1 MQPLFGVIANFP
13 GMKRV
18 RTERFISQLP
28 TAGSVPCLFEC
39 SDGETYYVKHTGN
52 GRTQVINEL
61 LGAKLLKLLDLPTPE
76 VALVEIVPE
85 TIDGISFLRKTPEGL
100 GFGSQML
107 VGVTRGLDSFD
118 LIKGAEI
125 RKFPASQTLI
135 GIVLF
140 DLWVYNI
147 DRTPRNPNVLLQE
160 IEADNLRFVAI
171 DHALMLDDHPYDA
184 SRLERLSLVPLTLE
198 DTLIGHPQFRE
209 VYDSAALFASVEVGE
224 YLKRIEATTE
234 QELYEV
240 VNQVPVEWSLSDQ
253 EKEAIVR
260 CFLLPRKDLVRGFF
274 HQLLEDARI

>member
-1 MQPLFGVIANFP
+1 MN
-13 GMKRV
+13 RV
-18 RTERFISQLP
+18 RTERFIRELA

-39 SDGETYYVKHTGN
+39 SDGESYYVKHPGN

-61 LGAKLLKLLDLPTPE
+61 LGAKLLEHLDLPTPE

-85 TIDGISFLRKTPEGL
+85 TIEGERFERKPPEGL

-107 VGVTRGLDSFD
+107 GGITRGLDSFD

-125 RKFPASQTLI
+125 RKFPASQALI

-140 DLWVYNI
+140 DIWVYNI
-147 DRTPRNPNVLLQE
+147 DRTPRNPNVLLHE

-171 DHALMLDDHPYDA
+171 DHVLIFDDHPYEA
-184 SRLERLSLVPLTLE
+184 LRLLKLSLVPLTLE

-209 VYDSAALFASVEVGE
+209 VYDVAGLFTSVEVDK
-224 YLKRIEATTE
+224 YLGRIECTTE

-240 VNQVPVEWSLSDQ
+240 VNQVPAEWSLSDH
-253 EKEAIVR
+253 EKESIVKS
-260 CFLLPRKDLVRGFF
+260 FLLPRKDLVRGFF

>member
-1 MQPLFGVIANFP
+1 MIGFI
-13 GMKRV
+13 GMKKV
-18 RTERFISQLP
+18 RTERFISQLA

-39 SDGETYYVKHTGN
+39 SDGESYYVKHPGN

-61 LGAKLLKLLDLPTPE
+61 LGAKLLEHLVLPSPE

-85 TIDGISFLRKTPEGL
+85 TIEGERFERKPPEGL

-107 VGVTRGLDSFD
+107 GGITRGLDSFD

-125 RKFPASQTLI
+125 RKFPASQALI

-171 DHALMLDDHPYDA
+171 DHVLMFDDHPYEA
-184 SRLERLSLVPLTLE
+184 SRLQRLSLVPLTIE

-209 VYDSAALFASVEVGE
+209 VYDVAGLFTSVEVDK
-224 YLKRIEATTE
+224 YLGRIECTTE

-240 VNQVPVEWSLSDQ
+240 VNQGPAEWSLSDH
-253 EKEAIVR
+253 EKESIVKS
-260 CFLLPRKDLVRGFF
+260 FLLPRKDLVRGFF
-274 HQLLEDARI
+274 HQLLEDARIEIP

>member
-1 MQPLFGVIANFP
+1 
-13 GMKRV
+13 MKRV
-18 RTERFISQLP
+18 RTERFISQLA

-39 SDGETYYVKHTGN
+39 SDGESYYVKHPGN

-61 LGAKLLKLLDLPTPE
+61 LGAKLLEHLDLPTPE

-85 TIDGISFLRKTPEGL
+85 TIEGERFERKPPEGL

-107 VGVTRGLDSFD
+107 GGITRGLDSFD

-125 RKFPASQTLI
+125 RKFPASQALV

-171 DHALMLDDHPYDA
+171 DHALMFDDHPYDA
-184 SRLERLSLVPLTLE
+184 SRLERLGPVSLTLE
-198 DTLIGHPQFRE
+198 DTLIGHPQFWE
-209 VYDSAALFASVEVGE
+209 VYDEVGLFASVEIGK
-224 YLKRIEATTE
+224 YLKRIEATTK
-234 QELYEV
+234 QELYEIV
-240 VNQVPVEWSLSDQ
+240 SLVPVEWGLSDQ
-253 EKEAIVR
+253 EKEAIVWS
-260 CFLLPRKDLVRGFF
+260 FLLPRKDLVRGFF
-274 HQLLEDARI
+274 RQLLEDAKI